1 MFAILPTQEN
11 FTAKNSDQDSIEVL
25 INDAVLSLLPP
36 RQKRRNFLEVQLGWK
51 GYSKLVS
58 DSHLRYQD
66 ADVLQVL
73 SDYISQLK
81 LDLQQPQ
88 YEENTQAIPK
98 IQIKTVEGTTPT
110 KTSSANL
117 QPSEIKITQDRLIEL
132 LQEED
137 EDEYGILKPT
147 IYAFDKAWNLVLA
160 ASQLMKNSFKRA
172 SISTDSEGGIRLTW
186 TKQQPEA
193 EVRLICPKEP
203 NKQIYLYHEKDSQY
217 GVVKDVSGFTL
228 ASWLQW
234 LNQV

>member
-1 MFAILPTQEN
+1 M
-11 FTAKNSDQDSIEVL
+11 
-25 INDAVLSLLPP
+25 
-36 RQKRRNFLEVQLGWK
+36 
-51 GYSKLVS
+51 
-58 DSHLRYQD
+58 
-66 ADVLQVL
+66 
-73 SDYISQLK
+73 
-81 LDLQQPQ
+81 
-88 YEENTQAIPK
+88 
-98 IQIKTVEGTTPT
+98 
-110 KTSSANL
+110 
-117 QPSEIKITQDRLIEL
+117 
-132 LQEED
+132 QEED